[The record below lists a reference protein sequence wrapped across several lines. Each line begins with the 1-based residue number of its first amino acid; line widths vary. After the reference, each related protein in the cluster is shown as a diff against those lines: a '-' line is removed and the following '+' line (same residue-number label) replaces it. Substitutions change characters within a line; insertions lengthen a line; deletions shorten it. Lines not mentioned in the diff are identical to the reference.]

1 MALQKNAL
9 KDSDDERLEVT
20 ECLICGKLFPRGPID
35 LARHGAA
42 VTLKHVF
49 SEKKSSSFPFG
60 CKKCATYF
68 SSKEHLEM
76 HSLKSR
82 CNPAIVRKRL
92 EEAAKSKVDQ
102 QAAAL
107 KKLQKSDN
115 DELDTVKSNEED
127 DMEEEDSPDLDS
139 HFSKKELRAS
149 REAAANNIRGR
160 QSSSGSATTSAST
173 TSSGEK
179 IALEIVTKEPKE
191 GTVRQ
196 KAKLANAASAALS
209 FNPGKFDLMLA
220 LLSRSFF
227 KMGISYVTLP
237 FKSFVS
243 SH

>member
-9 KDSDDERLEVT
+9 KDNDDERLEVT

-60 CKKCATYF
+60 CKKCSTYF

-76 HSLKSR
+76 HYLKSK

-92 EEAAKSKVDQ
+92 EEAEKSKVDQ

-115 DELDTVKSNEED
+115 DELDTVKSNDDD

-139 HFSKKELRAS
+139 HLSKKELRAS
-149 REAAANNIRGR
+149 REAAANSKIAR
-160 QSSSGSATTSAST
+160 QSSSSSATTSASA

-209 FNPGKFDLMLA
+209 INAGKFDLIMT
-220 LLSRSFF
+220 LLSHLFL
-227 KMGISYVTLP
+227 KMGISNVT
-237 FKSFVS
+237 
-243 SH
+243 

>member
-1 MALQKNAL
+1 MALQKNAS
-9 KDSDDERLEVT
+9 KDNDDERLEVT

-76 HSLKSR
+76 HYLKSK

-92 EEAAKSKVDQ
+92 EEAEKSRVDQ

-115 DELDTVKSNEED
+115 DELDTVKSNDDD

-139 HFSKKELRAS
+139 HLSKKELRAS
-149 REAAANNIRGR
+149 REAAANSKIAR
-160 QSSSGSATTSAST
+160 QSSSSSAST

-191 GTVRQ
+191 GSVRQ

-209 FNPGKFDLMLA
+209 LNAGKFDRIMT
-220 LLSRSFF
+220 LLSHLFF
-227 KMGISYVTLP
+227 KMGIFNITERNVT
-237 FKSFVS
+237 
-243 SH
+243 

>member
-9 KDSDDERLEVT
+9 KDNDDERLEVT

-60 CKKCATYF
+60 CKKCSTYF

-76 HSLKSR
+76 HYLKSK

-92 EEAAKSKVDQ
+92 EEAEKSKVDQ

-115 DELDTVKSNEED
+115 DELDTVKSNDDD

-139 HFSKKELRAS
+139 HLSKKELRAS
-149 REAAANNIRGR
+149 REAAANSKIAR
-160 QSSSGSATTSAST
+160 QSSSSSATTSASA

-209 FNPGKFDLMLA
+209 INAGKIDLIMT
-220 LLSRSFF
+220 LLSHLFL
-227 KMGISYVTLP
+227 KMGISNVT
-237 FKSFVS
+237 
-243 SH
+243 

>member
-92 EEAAKSKVDQ
+92 EEAEKSKVDQ

-107 KKLQKSDN
+107 KKLQKSDI
-115 DELDTVKSNEED
+115 DELDTVKSNDED

-160 QSSSGSATTSAST
+160 QSATTSVST

-179 IALEIVTKEPKE
+179 IAIEIVTKEPKE

-209 FNPGKFDLMLA
+209 FNAGKFDLILA
-220 LLSRSFF
+220 LSSRSFF
-227 KMGISYVTLP
+227 KMGFYYVTLP